1 MKLRSILNQY
11 LGPSIYLL
19 ILDLFLENPD
29 NVFNL
34 TEISKRLDKN
44 PGSVHP
50 VLPKLVERR
59 LIKTQKLGKK
69 TILYSLNKDNEF
81 IKAFYKIMNEL
92 RK

>member
-1 MKLRSILNQY
+1 MNQY